1 MFLVIEVLRLL
12 STSFCVIEDLFAAF
26 NLLLL
31 RSGLL
36 SGLTFTIFWWV
47 KFLIGLSLPMV
58 YMG

>member
-36 SGLTFTIFWWV
+36 FGLTFTIFWWV